1 MVIAAQVFEEGEARV
16 VEHVAPDD
24 GGAVGE
30 DVGEV
35 GGGCAVDDEVGGVG
49 CCVHAGD
56 GSGTRSARAL
66 GGGGRFNI
74 C

>member
-1 MVIAAQVFEEGEARV
+1 MVIAAEVRKQGEARV

-49 CCVHAGD
+49 CCVH
-56 GSGTRSARAL
+56 
-66 GGGGRFNI
+66 GGGGVISMQSSRVKS
-74 C
+74 